1 MFTQIKPIGDR
12 VLIEPAK
19 QKETTESGK
28 IFLPQSARD
37 DAAHF
42 EGVVAAVGSKV
53 EDLKAGDI
61 VLFEKTG
68 TQVGDYWLV
77 TPKEVI
83 AIIA

>member
-19 QKETTESGK
+19 QKETSTGG
-28 IFLPQSARD
+28 IFLPQAARD